1 MKLTASELSLL
12 ADILG
17 FCAIE
22 RRNNSCAVRCFRCF
36 LLFFLPNSG
45 VAMPAL
51 SAGNRWIR
59 RSTRSA

>member
-22 RRNNSCAVRCFRCF
+22 RRNNSCAVRCFP
-36 LLFFLPNSG
+36 LFFLPNSR

-51 SAGNRWIR
+51 PAGNRWIR